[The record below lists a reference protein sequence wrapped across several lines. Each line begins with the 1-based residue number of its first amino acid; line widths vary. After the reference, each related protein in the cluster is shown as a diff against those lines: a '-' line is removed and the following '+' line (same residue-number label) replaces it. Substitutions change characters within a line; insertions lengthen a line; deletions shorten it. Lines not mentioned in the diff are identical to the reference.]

1 MRKYLI
7 VLFLQLLSATAS
19 VAQGTSWETA
29 IQRVEESSKEYFNY
43 AVDVGGTSWAGT
55 AYNGYHFDRH
65 LCAIVGRMLEQVEA
79 IKEIENLDY
88 PPMDAT
94 SDAHDL
100 LVFSISLE
108 NWAIAARQA
117 VDMSRDEKINVW
129 NLDCVGEMGIPT
141 NLFMESSQPN
151 AAFDLNGKTLLV
163 YGDIEAGFFDRLKSQ
178 LDANPEIQEIALG
191 SGGGSVRDALLSGYE
206 IRRRGISTTIYG
218 NCFSACPLVFM
229 GGENRVLWASP
240 SRLGFHQ
247 IYTGEGNALPVEDP
261 IYHLT
266 ARYMADMGVNPQVV
280 IPWMLSARPNEMFEP
295 EVSDLCAPGVAT
307 FVQRVCG
314 W

>member
-163 YGDIEAGFFDRLKSQ
+163 YGDIEAGFFDGLKSQ

>member
-7 VLFLQLLSATAS
+7 VLLLQLVSATAS

-29 IQRVEESSKEYFNY
+29 IQRVEESSKEYFDY

-108 NWAIAARQA
+108 NWTIAARRA
-117 VDMSRDEKINVW
+117 VDMNRDEKINVW

-141 NLFMESSQPN
+141 NLFMESAQPN
-151 AAFDLNGKTLLV
+151 AAFDLNGKSLLV
-163 YGDIEAGFFDRLKSQ
+163 YGDIEAGFFDRLESQ

-229 GGENRVLWASP
+229 GGKSRVLWASP

-247 IYTGEGNALPVEDP
+247 IYTGEGNAVPVEDP
-261 IYHLT
+261 IYQLT
-266 ARYMADMGVNPQVV
+266 ARYMVDMGVNPQVV
-280 IPWMLSARPNEMFEP
+280 IPWMLSARPHEMFEP